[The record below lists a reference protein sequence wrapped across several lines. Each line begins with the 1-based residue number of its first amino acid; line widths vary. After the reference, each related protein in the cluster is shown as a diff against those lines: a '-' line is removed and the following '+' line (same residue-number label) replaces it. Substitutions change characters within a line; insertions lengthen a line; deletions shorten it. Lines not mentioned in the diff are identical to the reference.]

1 MRKAWG
7 KGGNTATAWGQG
19 GIAPGR
25 ARHQPNHHQQTFFFF
40 SQKLYKQNIHTHTLG
55 LHATFR
61 FIQIILRTKTP
72 MIFFFL
78 SPKQLTLF
86 KKHASMTYCPMNDK
100 RMP

>member
-40 SQKLYKQNIHTHTLG
+40 FTKIIQTKHTHA
-55 LHATFR
+55 H
-61 FIQIILRTKTP
+61 ISIYSNHPQEKDSHD
-72 MIFFFL
+72 FFFL
-78 SPKQLTLF
+78 KILSLIPKQLTLF
-86 KKHASMTYCPMNDK
+86 KKHASVTY
-100 RMP
+100 